1 MVQKSTQ
8 IKFSVYHASHVR
20 LDRYISDLM
29 GLARNIVKDKIQSGD
44 VIWNGCKAK
53 PSQKVAHQDEI
64 EVHLSVHTEL
74 VPILASIQ
82 DGVLH
87 SDQWEIPILYSD
99 DELMVV
105 NKPAGLVVHA
115 APTIQ
120 DANLVD
126 IVLSSGVSLS
136 PGEKA
141 APGLFIGWTNLQRV

>member
-1 MVQKSTQ
+1 MS
-8 IKFSVYHASHVR
+8 FGM
-20 LDRYISDLM
+20 D
-29 GLARNIVKDKIQSGD
+29 G
-44 VIWNGCKAK
+44 KAK

-64 EVHLSVHTEL
+64 EVHLSAYRIGAHFTF
-74 VPILASIQ
+74 IQ
-82 DGVLH
+82 DGVLY

-136 PGEKA
+136 PGERVTLDCSA
-141 APGLFIGWTNLQRV
+141 SGWTNLQRV